1 MKARNWLLGAA
12 VEVIVL
18 MLAAALLLNRPYHH
32 PVHSPASANDLR
44 VIYKVVTSVDDIEP
58 LPGPAVPPIAYTS
71 AISFA
76 PLDVKVKKKKFFD
89 LMLPAI
95 MISKHKLARLRQRI
109 IAFTRKKRHSKAER
123 RWFTKQLKRFD
134 ADNYQQL
141 LQRTEDH
148 PVSIVLAQAAVES
161 GWGDSR
167 FFTEANNAFGVWS
180 FNPDEPRV
188 KAGENREGKEVY
200 VKKYNSL
207 IDSVDDYF
215 LTIARGPYGRFRRAR
230 LQDDDPFRLISHL
243 TRYSEQRQEYVQRLR
258 EVIEKNDLQ
267 RYDSFFL
274 DPRYLVQKMGG

>member
-1 MKARNWLLGAA
+1 MKARNWLLGAV

-18 MLAAALLLNRPYHH
+18 MLAAALLLNRPYLN
-32 PVHSPASANDLR
+32 PVHPAPANDLR
-44 VIYKVVTSVDDIEP
+44 VIYKAVTSVRDIEP
-58 LPGPAVPPIAYTS
+58 QPGPAVPPIAYTL

-230 LQDDDPFRLISHL
+230 LQDDNPFRLISHL
-243 TRYSEQRQEYVQRLR
+243 TRYSEQREEYVQRLR

-274 DPRYLVQKMGG
+274 DPRYLVKKMGG